1 MKKIIV
7 ITLLVLMCGT
17 YAYTFEDITEM
28 GYEGWERYTHQEKI
42 CIVVGFCLGEYAL
55 GLQMGVAG
63 LVTAEDL
70 HTHMMWT
77 VDVEEIV
84 LAVDLYYER
93 YPEHRQWPLMIIIY
107 KIGKEFENGK
117 SEYKYE
123 NQGSY
128 N

>member
-1 MKKIIV
+1 MKKVLIIV
-7 ITLLVLMCGT
+7 LLLCLAS
-17 YAYTFEDITEM
+17 YAYAFEDVTEWS
-28 GYEGWERYTHQEKI
+28 YEEWNEYNHDEKT
-42 CIVVGFCLGEYAL
+42 CIIAGFCLGEYAL
-55 GLQMGVAG
+55 GLQMGRAG
-63 LVTAEDL
+63 VVTMDQL
-70 HTHMMWT
+70 YQYMVWT
-77 VDVEEIV
+77 IDIEEIV

-117 SEYKYE
+117 SSYKYE